1 LTNKIL
7 VNPSEDKPSSV
18 HGSDVHGSES
28 GHGQGRSARPASQ
41 TFTNPERPE
50 SAGQDDTSSSGADRD
65 NTENSRAK
73 LHLFLPSG
81 RKVWVVVG
89 KENEHWVDPELEFC
103 SCKSYYFK
111 TLSDGEQCYHL
122 KTVRKSQEDK
132 GYTTT
137 EFSDSEY
144 TQFTKALLQDIANT
158 IMLGG

>member
-7 VNPSEDKPSSV
+7 VNPSEDKPSSA
-18 HGSDVHGSES
+18 HGSDIHESES
-28 GHGQGRSARPASQ
+28 GHGQSLSARPASQ
-41 TFTNPERPE
+41 TSTNPERPE
-50 SAGQDDTSSSGADRD
+50 SSGQDDTRSSGANRD

-81 RKVWVVVG
+81 RKIWVVVG

-122 KTVRKSQEDK
+122 KTVRKSQDEK
-132 GYTTT
+132 SYTTI

-144 TQFTKALLQDIANT
+144 IQFTKALLQDIANT